1 MQSKESLSELKKQRR
16 KLTKLN
22 EKVTD
27 TCILKLLIT
36 GRFCYHAL
44 LVIRLSNGELSII
57 PCSW

>member
-36 GRFCYHAL
+36 GRFC
-44 LVIRLSNGELSII
+44 
-57 PCSW
+57 